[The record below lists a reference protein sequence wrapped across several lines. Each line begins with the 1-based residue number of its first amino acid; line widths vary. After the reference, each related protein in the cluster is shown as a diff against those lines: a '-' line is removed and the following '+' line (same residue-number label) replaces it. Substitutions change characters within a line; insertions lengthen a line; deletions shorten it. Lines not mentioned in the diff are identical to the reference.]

1 MVQGLSTVLEAPIVV
16 PDIVIDGY
24 QNPDLLVDGEL
35 PDDKKICLQ
44 NNGSADFADIDR
56 PNDFAAASLDPSPHA
71 CAHPPLPAV
80 VIGGP

>member
-24 QNPDLLVDGEL
+24 QNPDLLVDDEL

-56 PNDFAAASLDPSPHA
+56 PNDFADVSFDAEPHR
-71 CAHPPLPAV
+71 CRHPPLPTIV
-80 VIGGP
+80 LL